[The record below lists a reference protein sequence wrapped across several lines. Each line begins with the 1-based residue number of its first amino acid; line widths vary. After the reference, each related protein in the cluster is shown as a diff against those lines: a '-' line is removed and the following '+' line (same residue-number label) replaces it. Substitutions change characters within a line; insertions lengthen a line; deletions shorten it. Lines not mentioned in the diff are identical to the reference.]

1 MTLSIIVPVYK
12 VEKYLR
18 QCVDSVLMQT
28 YQDWELI
35 LIDDGSPDRCGEI
48 CDEYAKK
55 DTRIK
60 VIHKS
65 NEGVSA
71 ARNDGLDKA
80 SGEYIT
86 FIDSDDA
93 LATED
98 TLSDNIHLLQQMPD
112 VDILQF
118 PIYGEKAKY
127 EHGQILATPQEI
139 LQSLNSFVFTGY
151 LWGKIYKANLFK
163 EIRIHTDCSLAEDTW
178 CLLELIPQIN
188 KVYLSRKGGYIYNK
202 NLESAVHNFNS
213 RKCLDLYR
221 MTEAFHIT
229 LRKYFS
235 SDETIV
241 VNHFFLTYQRLLDAT
256 IVNDDNI
263 YRKDINELK
272 KIIPPFNVVLRTS
285 NITTKQKIWRI
296 LFAVIGI
303 KSISKLYVNIVRI
316 RLQFTQKCLRDKY
329 NT

>member
-1 MTLSIIVPVYK
+1 M
-12 VEKYLR
+12 
-18 QCVDSVLMQT
+18 
-28 YQDWELI
+28 
-35 LIDDGSPDRCGEI
+35 
-48 CDEYAKK
+48 
-55 DTRIK
+55 
-60 VIHKS
+60 
-65 NEGVSA
+65 SA
-71 ARNDGLDKA
+71 ARNDGLDKS

-118 PIYGEKAKY
+118 PIYGEKVKY
-127 EHGQILATPQEI
+127 EHGRILATPQEI

-151 LWGKIYKANLFK
+151 LWGKIYKAKLFK
-163 EIRIHTDCSLAEDTW
+163 EIRLHTDCSFAEDTW
-178 CLLELIPQIN
+178 CLLELVPQIN
-188 KVYLSRKGGYIYNK
+188 QVCLSSNGGYNYNK
-202 NLESAVHNFNS
+202 NAESAVHNFNS

-272 KIIPPFNVVLRTS
+272 KIIPPFNIIWRSRGLTS
-285 NITTKQKIWRI
+285 KQKIWRI

-303 KSISKLYVNIVRI
+303 KSISGLYVKIVRR
-316 RLQFTQKCLRDKY
+316 RLNLKK
-329 NT
+329 